1 MLIDFWQTTKKKS
14 QLFDGELR
22 RNKQEDNIRNYQNY
36 TVPEK
41 DSMKIYFRFIDK
53 FAPVL
58 SVGIIVK
65 WSLVEVIN

>member
-14 QLFDGELR
+14 QLFDRELR

-41 DSMKIYFRFIDK
+41 DSMKIYFHFIDK